1 MKLLKTIALLIF
13 TTFCTFSSQFRLP
26 VNAAESSS
34 EKYYSLEDSQ
44 RHVSDNP
51 VPDKYEDAEFI
62 AASSFVL
69 IAILIGTGRSIKYL
83 DNAGKKNGTKKPL

>member
-1 MKLLKTIALLIF
+1 MKFLKTIALLTIAILS
-13 TTFCTFSSQFRLP
+13 TFSSQFRLP
-26 VNAAESSS
+26 VNAAESS

-51 VPDKYEDAEFI
+51 VPDEYEDVEFI
-62 AASSFVL
+62 AASSLVL
-69 IAILIGTGRSIKYL
+69 IAILVGTGRSIKYL